1 MQAEDHPIN
10 FSSWWHVYGEPKA
23 TFNIITVDQLSK
35 LYYSEEIGRDFVVID
50 VRRSDLTEMIPG
62 AINLPAQSLPQALP
76 SLIYSLGNI
85 DKFIFHCNSSKGR
98 GPRAAGWFADALN
111 NHVKS
116 VDPSLGTQ
124 GRVFVLEGG
133 INSWKEKFGAQSI
146 EDRGKPWDH
155 KTMSSVQ
162 L

>member
-23 TFNIITVDQLSK
+23 TFNIITVDQLTK

-76 SLIYSLGNI
+76 S
-85 DKFIFHCNSSKGR
+85 R

-155 KTMSSVQ
+155 KMMSSVQ